1 MKRRSNCP
9 IACSLDLLGDKWT
22 LLVLR
27 DAVVFK
33 KSRFEEFLSSPEK
46 ISTNI
51 LTDRLHKL
59 EEAGLLTKSPY
70 SNHASR
76 MAYSPTKKGKSV
88 SAILAEF
95 SKWGKQN
102 LESTSTANPRL

>member
-27 DAVVFK
+27 DIVVLN
-33 KSRFEEFLSSPEK
+33 KSRFEEFLASPEK

-59 EEAGLLTKSPY
+59 EEAGLICKEPY

-76 MAYSPTKKGKSV
+76 MAYSPTKKGRSV
-88 SAILAEF
+88 ATILDEF
-95 SKWGKQN
+95 VKWGRQN
-102 LESTSTANPRL
+102 FKNTSTIPQ